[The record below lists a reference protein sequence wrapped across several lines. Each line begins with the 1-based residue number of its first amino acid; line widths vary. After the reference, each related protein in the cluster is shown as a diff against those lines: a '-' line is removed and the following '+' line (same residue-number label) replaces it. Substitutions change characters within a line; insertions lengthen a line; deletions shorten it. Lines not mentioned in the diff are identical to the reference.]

1 MSGPRK
7 VTFGLDARNKLL
19 VGVNTLANA
28 VKITLGP
35 KGRNVVIQKAFGG
48 PHITKDGVT
57 VARDIILKDNI
68 ENLGAQMVKDVA
80 SKTAEDA
87 GDGTTTATV
96 LAQAIVYEGMK
107 YIVAGMNPM
116 DIKRGID
123 IATTA
128 VVNELTAI
136 SKPCKTQKEISQI
149 GTISANSD
157 KTIGDLIATAMERVG
172 KNGVITV
179 ENGQGLNDELEV
191 VEGMQFDRG
200 FLSPYFVNN
209 PDKHTVELEN
219 PYIVIIDQM
228 IGNLHEVVPMLEIVA
243 NANRPLLLIV
253 NDIDGEALATMVVNA
268 ARGILKTCAVKN
280 PGFGDRKRDVI
291 DDIAVLTGAT
301 VISKEMGLRAE
312 DIKLEHF
319 GSASRVEVSKDNTI
333 IVGGHGD
340 KDTIKSRINVIQSQF
355 DTAPSQY
362 LKETLY
368 DRLAKLDG
376 GVAVIKVGA
385 GSELEMKEKKDRI
398 DDALHATKAAVED
411 GIVPGGGVAFIRAK
425 QKLKNLK
432 SENIEQDAGIKI
444 VLQAIE
450 SPIRQIILNAG
461 DSPDIIVSKILEG
474 ADDYGYD
481 AATGQYGNMLDLGI
495 IDPTKVTKTALIN
508 AASVA
513 GLIIT
518 SECTITDINEDPP
531 QSTPSMSQ
539 PTHMM

>member
-1 MSGPRK
+1 MAGPRK

-28 VKITLGP
+28 VKVTLGP

-280 PGFGDRKRDVI
+280 PRFGDRKRDVI

-340 KDTIKSRINVIQSQF
+340 KDAIKTRINAIQSQF